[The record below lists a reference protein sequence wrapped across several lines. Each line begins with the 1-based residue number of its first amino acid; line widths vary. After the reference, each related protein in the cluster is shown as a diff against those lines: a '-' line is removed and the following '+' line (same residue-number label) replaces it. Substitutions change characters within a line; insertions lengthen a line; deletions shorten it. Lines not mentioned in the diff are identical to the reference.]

1 MSEEVTNQPVQDQ
14 SQEPKTFI
22 QRFQELES
30 SAAQLTEI
38 FKLHSN
44 IFQTLIQEVAGL
56 REQNVSLRNIMNA
69 ALKLGDESK
78 VINTANVVAKYTETQ
93 AEMFKKNIEDA
104 VKSGA
109 LKVIEEVKSAE
120 HIVAFASDE
129 VLYGYSKVS
138 EFVEEKVK
146 EAMKSAKVGDVIEG
160 LKVLGV
166 YEPQDLSKVQPEA
179 PAETQEQPSVSEENE
194 QKQ

>member
-1 MSEEVTNQPVQDQ
+1 MSEEVTNQPVKDQ

-22 QRFQELES
+22 QRFQELEAN
-30 SAAQLTEI
+30 AAQLTEI

-93 AEMFKKNIEDA
+93 AEMFKKNLEDA

-109 LKVIEEVKSAE
+109 LKVVEEVKDAE
-120 HIVAFASDE
+120 HIVSFASND
-129 VLYGYSKVS
+129 VLFGYSKVS
-138 EFVEEKVK
+138 EFVEEKVR

-166 YEPQDLSKVQPEA
+166 YEPQDLSQVPAQELTGT
-179 PAETQEQPSVSEENE
+179 PAEPQESE
-194 QKQ
+194 QKDLN